1 MEKKKKNK
9 KIIFMILIIFI
20 LIMICSSFY
29 FINFKASKNKTINK
43 TTTLKKVESDDWYTP
58 TGEASKIDIYFNKT
72 DNYPVAIKDGEENYA
87 AKNPE
92 YKILNTYNCDL
103 SYCKSYGFNSS
114 KKEVIIKD
122 DGYVIYNYDKN
133 EVLKLKLP
141 NAEYNSI
148 EFLSYENKNY
158 GLSVSNINNMY
169 AFYSFKEDRFTTDF
183 MYTNIFTSE
192 SAGLAKGNISASIVE
207 NNNYDA
213 AKYYIVSYESG
224 EIKKESNVYL
234 GSFGN
239 GKNVYYYENFAE
251 MDGYDAIIYNGSFK
265 EVMGEE
271 KYEAFAVTTSGNL
284 IIKNKDE
291 NTFSIYTKDGRLVKK
306 SKEYK
311 QVGVVSN
318 DYVSVIDTDDYLK
331 IVDVDGNVVAK
342 FIKMN
347 DNYVFHTML
356 SGWYEENDK
365 NGIYLVI
372 ENTDIEYGTLGSG
385 LEFYYVPETK
395 EKGVIETIGVG
406 GYAKPVL
413 YLYPKKNNTKI
424 SVRFEKEKLL
434 TTTYPKYDNG
444 WVVTA
449 NKNGDL
455 TDLTGKYYYGL
466 YWEETGSTKVN
477 FDTGFYVTK
486 ENAIDFLEEKLK
498 IIGLNERESNEFIM
512 YWLPVL
518 EKNKKS
524 LVYFELTEERQRYNK
539 LIIEP
544 APDSLL
550 RVSIHV
556 KKVDGK
562 PKIKEQQLSSFER
575 KGYTAIEWGGV
586 IH

>member
-1 MEKKKKNK
+1 M
-9 KIIFMILIIFI
+9 
-20 LIMICSSFY
+20 
-29 FINFKASKNKTINK
+29 
-43 TTTLKKVESDDWYTP
+43 
-58 TGEASKIDIYFNKT
+58 
-72 DNYPVAIKDGEENYA
+72 
-87 AKNPE
+87 
-92 YKILNTYNCDL
+92 
-103 SYCKSYGFNSS
+103 
-114 KKEVIIKD
+114 
-122 DGYVIYNYDKN
+122 
-133 EVLKLKLP
+133 
-141 NAEYNSI
+141 
-148 EFLSYENKNY
+148 
-158 GLSVSNINNMY
+158 
-169 AFYSFKEDRFTTDF
+169 
-183 MYTNIFTSE
+183 
-192 SAGLAKGNISASIVE
+192 
-207 NNNYDA
+207 
-213 AKYYIVSYESG
+213 
-224 EIKKESNVYL
+224 
-234 GSFGN
+234 
-239 GKNVYYYENFAE
+239 
-251 MDGYDAIIYNGSFK
+251 
-265 EVMGEE
+265 
-271 KYEAFAVTTSGNL
+271 
-284 IIKNKDE
+284 
-291 NTFSIYTKDGRLVKK
+291 
-306 SKEYK
+306 
-311 QVGVVSN
+311 
-318 DYVSVIDTDDYLK
+318 SVIDTDDYLK

-575 KGYTAIEWGGV
+575 KGYTTIEWGGV